1 MMISEGLSTE
11 VIEHQVLRRNTEI
24 VEHLLDSFTHRAGT
38 THVVFDVFRSFMVL
52 QISFV
57 NHVVYETCRILHTG
71 CVCSRVRTVERQ
83 VEFEVREIF
92 LNLQKSSR

>member
-57 NHVVYETCRILHTG
+57 NHVVYETCR
-71 CVCSRVRTVERQ
+71 SRRLR
-83 VEFEVREIF
+83 
-92 LNLQKSSR
+92 LQQGPDGRAPGGT